1 MCTTLSQSDKCPD
14 LRHPTTSHPVS
25 WSVTTVQTHSDPPCC
40 HSTEQCPSPEYEQKN
55 CTNIQTLKPS
65 AVIGGMGKQEQDR
78 KESRAIVEWPHRLS
92 VWQGHLW
99 TLGTHTITNR
109 HTFPNQPA
117 GSVGEDYVAFFICL
131 LNESH
136 ACLFLPVAHGLLEH
150 GPLTAWNTQI
160 LHPPFT
166 QSLMSVWFT
175 ADRAAFQRSC
185 LPVKFPPMT

>member
-1 MCTTLSQSDKCPD
+1 MPWSQAPYNLPSSQLKCHHCTNTLW
-14 LRHPTTSHPVS
+14 PTVLPLDRTMPFSRI
-25 WSVTTVQTHSDPPCC
+25 WT
-40 HSTEQCPSPEYEQKN
+40 KN

-175 ADRAAFQRSC
+175 ADRAAVQRSC